1 MEKEIANEL
10 LPNNLNINENA
21 ETPMNLD
28 LENIIKG
35 LMVENTKLKKQL
47 KEQGEYEQSKQQ
59 QLEFLTFLATVTFSK
74 NKVETIIQ
82 SLLER
87 CISFLETSCSYVYCH
102 EKANITLTKGENSEL
117 NQLLQDS
124 GNNINVAQVI
134 ENIKNAQNETLLL
147 TGEQFFTSE
156 SLLFSKIKYVVV
168 LPLFSLLNQFH
179 ILAIFF
185 EDDKNLDS
193 LKLQTLESG
202 RQLVSIAIRRKLTE
216 IKLDK
221 KYTELT
227 KANKSLKSTQKQL
240 TQSEKMAS
248 IGQLAAGIA
257 HEINNPVGYVMS
269 NIESLKDYMSQ
280 FDNFFSLLIK
290 ENLEVN
296 KTSDP
301 DNELEFLL
309 EDSKEIIST
318 CVGGLT
324 RVKAIVQDLKTFS
337 HSGNEGFILF
347 SLNDAVDT
355 VLNLI
360 ASEFKY
366 DDCEIEKNLAI
377 ILPEVF
383 GTKNQ
388 IEQVLMNI
396 LINAKHAIDDQKGLI
411 KIETF
416 ANSEYVFLHISDN
429 GCGMDEK
436 TKQRLF
442 DPFFTTKSVGVGT
455 GLGLSISYK
464 IIEAHRGYVEVE
476 SEIGKGTCFKISLPL
491 PENLA

>member
-1 MEKEIANEL
+1 MEKEISNGVLANKL
-10 LPNNLNINENA
+10 KLNKNIEQLTNRKLEK
-21 ETPMNLD
+21 
-28 LENIIKG
+28 ENIA
-35 LMVENTKLKKQL
+35 LLDENTELKKKL
-47 KEQGEYEQSKQQ
+47 LEQAEYEQSKQQ
-59 QLEFLTFLATVTFSK
+59 QLEFLTYLATVTFSK

-87 CISFLETSCSYVYCH
+87 CASFLSTSCSYIYCH
-102 EKANITLTKGENSEL
+102 EKASSPLTKGVENEF
-117 NQLLQDS
+117 NQKIKNS
-124 GNNINVAQVI
+124 INEVNALQVI
-134 ENIKNAQNETLLL
+134 KNIKEAQSETILL
-147 TGEQFFTSE
+147 TSEKFYHSE
-156 SLLFSKIKYVVV
+156 SLMAPNIEYVVV
-168 LPLFSLLNQFH
+168 LPLFSILNQYH
-179 ILAIFF
+179 VIAVFF
-185 EDDKNLDS
+185 ENDSNLDS

-202 RQLVSIAIRRKLTE
+202 RQLVSIAIRRKLAE

-221 KYTELT
+221 KYSELSKVNT
-227 KANKSLKSTQKQL
+227 SLKNTQKQL

-280 FDNFFSLLIK
+280 FDNFFSLLIQ
-290 ENLEVN
+290 ENKEVN
-296 KTSDP
+296 HTSDP

-318 CVGGLT
+318 CIGGLT

-337 HSGNEGFILF
+337 HSGSEGFIIF
-347 SLNDAVDT
+347 NLNEAIET

-360 ASEFKY
+360 SSEFKY
-366 DDCEIEKNLAI
+366 DECDIETKLTDTIPA
-377 ILPEVF
+377 VF

-396 LINAKHAIDDQKGLI
+396 LINAKHAINKEKGVI
-411 KIETF
+411 TIETF
-416 ANSEYVFLHISDN
+416 ASSEFVFLHIADT

-442 DPFFTTKSVGVGT
+442 DPFFTTKEVGVGT

-464 IIEAHRGYVEVE
+464 IIEAHRGFIEVK
-476 SEIGKGTCFKISLPL
+476 SEINQGTIFKISLPI
-491 PENLA
+491 PE

>member
-1 MEKEIANEL
+1 MEKEISEGT
-10 LPNNLNINENA
+10 LPNNLKLRQSLERLTYKKLEKENK
-21 ETPMNLD
+21 L
-28 LENIIKG
+28 LLSENRD
-35 LMVENTKLKKQL
+35 LKKQL
-47 KEQGEYEQSKQQ
+47 QEQAEYEQSKQQ
-59 QLEFLTFLATVTFSK
+59 QLEFLTYLATVTFSK

-82 SLLER
+82 SLLGR
-87 CISFLETSCSYVYCH
+87 CASFLATSCSYIYCH
-102 EKANITLTKGENSEL
+102 EKANSPLTKGSNEQF
-117 NQLLQDS
+117 NQKIKNAIAD
-124 GNNINVAQVI
+124 INALEVTK
-134 ENIKNAQNETLLL
+134 NIKEAQNETMLL
-147 TGEQFFTSE
+147 TSSDFFKSN
-156 SLLFSKIKYVVV
+156 SLLVNNVEYVVV
-168 LPLFSLLNQFH
+168 LPLFSLLDQFH
-179 ILAIFF
+179 MIAIFF
-185 EDDKNLDS
+185 EDDSNLDS

-202 RQLVSIAIRRKLTE
+202 RQLVSIAIRRKQAE

-221 KYTELT
+221 KYSELSKVNT
-227 KANKSLKSTQKQL
+227 SLKNTQKQL

-290 ENLEVN
+290 ENQEAN
-296 KTSDP
+296 FASEP

-337 HSGNEGFILF
+337 HSGSESFISF
-347 SLNDAVDT
+347 SLNDAIET
-355 VLNLI
+355 VLKLI
-360 ASEFKY
+360 FSEFKY
-366 DDCEIEKNLAI
+366 DECDIKKKLTDNIPA
-377 ILPEVF
+377 VF

-396 LINAKHAIDDQKGLI
+396 LINAKHAINKEKGVI
-411 KIETF
+411 TIETF
-416 ANSEYVFLHISDN
+416 ANLEFVFIHITDT
-429 GCGMDEK
+429 GCGMDDK

-442 DPFFTTKSVGVGT
+442 DPFFTTKEVGVGT

-464 IIEAHRGYVEVE
+464 IIEAHRGFIEVE
-476 SEIGKGTCFKISLPL
+476 SELGKGTCFKISLPISD
-491 PENLA
+491 

>member
-1 MEKEIANEL
+1 
-10 LPNNLNINENA
+10 
-21 ETPMNLD
+21 
-28 LENIIKG
+28 
-35 LMVENTKLKKQL
+35 
-47 KEQGEYEQSKQQ
+47 
-59 QLEFLTFLATVTFSK
+59 
-74 NKVETIIQ
+74 
-82 SLLER
+82 LLER
-87 CISFLETSCSYVYCH
+87 CVSFLSTSCSYIYCH
-102 EKANITLTKGENSEL
+102 EKASSPLTKGIDIQL
-117 NQLLQDS
+117 NQKIQHALND
-124 GNNINVAQVI
+124 INALKLI
-134 ENIKNAQNETLLL
+134 TNIKDAQNETMLL
-147 TGEQFFTSE
+147 TAKEFFYPE
-156 SLLFSKIKYVVV
+156 SVMQTQVEYVVV
-168 LPLFSLLNQFH
+168 LPLFSIFNQSH
-179 ILAIFF
+179 MIAIFF
-185 EDDKNLDS
+185 LDDNNLDS

-202 RQLVSIAIRRKLTE
+202 RQLVSIAIRRKLAE

-221 KYTELT
+221 KYSELS
-227 KANKSLKSTQKQL
+227 KVNSSLKSTQKQL

-280 FDNFFSLLIK
+280 FDNFFSLLIQ
-290 ENLEVN
+290 ENKDAN
-296 KTSDP
+296 FTSDP

-337 HSGNEGFILF
+337 HSGSEGFISF
-347 SLNDAVDT
+347 SLNEAIET

-366 DDCEIEKNLAI
+366 DECDIKTKLKSDI
-377 ILPEVF
+377 PEVF

-396 LINAKHAIDDQKGLI
+396 LINAKHAINKDKGVI
-411 KIETF
+411 TIETF
-416 ANSEYVFLHISDN
+416 ANSEFVFLHITDT

-442 DPFFTTKSVGVGT
+442 DPFFTTKDVGVGT

-464 IIEAHRGYVEVE
+464 IIEAHRGFIEVE
-476 SEIGKGTCFKISLPL
+476 SEVDKGTCFKISLPI
-491 PENLA
+491 PE

>member
-1 MEKEIANEL
+1 MEKEISNGIL
-10 LPNNLNINENA
+10 SNNLKLNKNLEKLSYKKLEKENKV
-21 ETPMNLD
+21 L
-28 LENIIKG
+28 L
-35 LMVENTKLKKQL
+35 VENNELKKQL
-47 KEQGEYEQSKQQ
+47 QEQAEYEQSKQQ

-87 CISFLETSCSYVYCH
+87 CVSFLSTSCSYIYCH
-102 EKANITLTKGENSEL
+102 EKASSPLTKGIDIQL
-117 NQLLQDS
+117 NQKIQHALND
-124 GNNINVAQVI
+124 INALKLI
-134 ENIKNAQNETLLL
+134 TNIKDAQNETMLL
-147 TGEQFFTSE
+147 TAKEFFYPE
-156 SLLFSKIKYVVV
+156 SVMQTQVEYVVV
-168 LPLFSLLNQFH
+168 LPLFSIFNQSH
-179 ILAIFF
+179 MIAIFF
-185 EDDKNLDS
+185 LDDNNLDS

-202 RQLVSIAIRRKLTE
+202 RQLVSIAIRRKLAE

-221 KYTELT
+221 KYSELS
-227 KANKSLKSTQKQL
+227 KVNSSLKSTQKQL

-280 FDNFFSLLIK
+280 FDNFFSLLIQ
-290 ENLEVN
+290 ENKDAN
-296 KTSDP
+296 FTSDP

-337 HSGNEGFILF
+337 HSGSEGFISF
-347 SLNDAVDT
+347 SLNEAIET

-366 DDCEIEKNLAI
+366 DECDIKTKLKSDI
-377 ILPEVF
+377 PEVF

-396 LINAKHAIDDQKGLI
+396 LINAKHAINKDKGVI
-411 KIETF
+411 TIETF
-416 ANSEYVFLHISDN
+416 ANSEFVFLHITDT

-442 DPFFTTKSVGVGT
+442 DPFFTTKDVGVGT

-464 IIEAHRGYVEVE
+464 IIEAHRGFIEVE
-476 SEIGKGTCFKISLPL
+476 SEVDKGTCFKISLPI
-491 PENLA
+491 PE